1 MERGRF
7 MKIVKKILLVVLIL
21 IGIVVLTVGGYAIY
35 LEATYDRISDF
46 LPLEVEQNPTDQLQK
61 DQTYSIIT
69 YNLGFGAYSPD
80 FTFFMDEGKMLSGEK
95 TKGKYGKA
103 RSKSEVETNTTGSID
118 VLKQVNPDFIFLQEV
133 DRNSTRSH
141 HANQKNLITSAF
153 DSYGFSFIS
162 NFHSEFLMYPL
173 NDPHGRVDSGMMS
186 LSRYQVSSSLRRSL
200 PISTHW
206 LNKLFDL
213 DRCIHI
219 LRLKIEEKELV
230 LINVHLSAYDK
241 GGVYRKQ
248 QINLLNTILEDEQ
261 EKGNYVIVG
270 GDFNHDIADSASA
283 FKTNQQQPDWLS
295 FLSNSDLPNGYQ
307 FATTKEV
314 PTCRGADVVYEKDKT
329 YTVVVDGFI
338 VSDNIEVIESKNIQT
353 DFAYSDHNPAFLE
366 FRFR

>member
-1 MERGRF
+1 
-7 MKIVKKILLVVLIL
+7 
-21 IGIVVLTVGGYAIY
+21 
-35 LEATYDRISDF
+35 
-46 LPLEVEQNPTDQLQK
+46 
-61 DQTYSIIT
+61 
-69 YNLGFGAYSPD
+69 
-80 FTFFMDEGKMLSGEK
+80 
-95 TKGKYGKA
+95 
-103 RSKSEVETNTTGSID
+103 
-118 VLKQVNPDFIFLQEV
+118 
-133 DRNSTRSH
+133 
-141 HANQKNLITSAF
+141 
-153 DSYGFSFIS
+153 
-162 NFHSEFLMYPL
+162 MYPL

-314 PTCRGADVVYEKDKT
+314 PTCQGADVVYEKIKPIPSWWTDSSYPTILKSLNRKT
-329 YTVVVDGFI
+329 FKRISLIPITTQPFGIPFPI
-338 VSDNIEVIESKNIQT
+338 KKKRPS
-353 DFAYSDHNPAFLE
+353 
-366 FRFR
+366 FRIRIGRFFFYFSFPLPVCR